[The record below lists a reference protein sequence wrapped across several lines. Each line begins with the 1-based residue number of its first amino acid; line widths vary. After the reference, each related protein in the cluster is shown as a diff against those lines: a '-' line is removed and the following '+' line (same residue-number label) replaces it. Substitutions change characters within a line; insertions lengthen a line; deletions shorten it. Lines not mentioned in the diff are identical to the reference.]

1 MVGEDLA
8 DGRRDL
14 RTAVHLAAVDANQA
28 AVFGR
33 ARLVT
38 KLRLKPPSKGCGGDE
53 AKTCF
58 IRNDIGFRRC
68 LDPRAFRSFQRSSSE
83 R

>member
-1 MVGEDLA
+1 MVGEDLG

-14 RTAVHLAAVDANQA
+14 RTAVHLVAVDANQA
-28 AVFGR
+28 TAHG
-33 ARLVT
+33 L
-38 KLRLKPPSKGCGGDE
+38 
-53 AKTCF
+53 
-58 IRNDIGFRRC
+58 